1 MLPRPRIRMNQTDLC
16 PPRGA
21 LFSRQRLVIAALVF
35 SVSAIG
41 STTPA
46 FGRMGQPAGVNVTA
60 AKYGEQLH
68 HFDLP
73 AADEPI
79 LGQGMLEYRLDGVQL
94 TSKLPATALAVDT
107 QVQMNISGWINRVS
121 VKQVFVNDSEHWLNG
136 RYQFPLP
143 HDAAVDNLKLHIGQR
158 VIIGEIQPKAV
169 ARQTFEQ
176 AKASGKKA
184 SLVSQQRPNIFTS
197 EVANLGPGEELV
209 VEIAYQQQ
217 VRYQDGEFS
226 LRFPTAITPRYF
238 PKGQAP
244 DLEQVSV
251 NDIQGLNALNEGAQS
266 DEQKLYLDVVLDAGM
281 AISRLETPYHQMR
294 QTQLGGTKIGLNLTA
309 NLRPDRDFLLKWRPL
324 LAEQPSAVM
333 FAQLGK
339 THEFKNH
346 EFKNEESLASSQAH
360 NDQVVI
366 EAKANHAAEVQASDK
381 EAKDS
386 YALVMLMPPQDKA
399 RVRLPR
405 ELTLVIDTSGS
416 MTGDSIAQAKSAIL
430 NALAGLGSQDTFN
443 VIAFDSSVRSLS
455 PVALSATAANLGKA
469 NLFVQS
475 LEADGGTEMAP
486 ALLRALS
493 QPESGVSP
501 ISSAVKPERLKQ
513 VVFITDGAVGNEASL
528 FALIAA
534 NIGRQRL
541 FTVGIGAAPNG
552 YFMERAAR
560 AGRGTYTY
568 VGKISE
574 VDAKIGELLEKIESP
589 QISDVTLT
597 LDDGSIPDYWPVQ
610 IGDLYAHEPIMVAL
624 RLTPAQ
630 RSRSD
635 ALIISGDLDGK
646 NWQRRLALTGGDKP
660 KGIDLIWARNQ
671 IASLQLSKNA
681 KNQAAIKESVTRLAM
696 YYHLVSPYTSLVA
709 VDRTPSRPEAMDAME
724 LFKPAPMPM
733 QNQWPQTATES
744 RLYLALGAMMLLLIG
759 AYWVSYLPCLRGLWR
774 RRLEA

>member
-1 MLPRPRIRMNQTDLC
+1 MLPRPYFRMNQTDLC

-21 LFSRQRLVIAALVF
+21 FFSRQRLVLAALML
-35 SVSAIG
+35 SVTALSSAA
-41 STTPA
+41 PA
-46 FGRMGQPAGVNVTA
+46 FGRMSQLSEPNVQGA
-60 AKYGEQLH
+60 RFDEQLH

-73 AADEPI
+73 VADEPI
-79 LGQGMLEYRLDGVQL
+79 LGQGMLEYRLNGVQL
-94 TSKLPATALAVDT
+94 GKGLPATALAVDT

-143 HDAAVDNLKLHIGQR
+143 HDAAVDSLKLHIGQR

-197 EVANLGPGEELV
+197 EVANLGPGEALV

-244 DLEQVSV
+244 DLEQASV
-251 NDIQGLNALNEGAQS
+251 NDAQGLNALNEGAQS

-294 QTQLGGTKIGLNLTA
+294 QTQLGGTKIGLNLTSS
-309 NLRPDRDFLLKWRPL
+309 LRPDRDFLLKWRPQ

-339 THEFKNH
+339 THQP
-346 EFKNEESLASSQAH
+346 LAVSSAG
-360 NDQVVI
+360 ND
-366 EAKANHAAEVQASDK
+366 EAQSYEQGMQKLAQQ
-381 EAKDS
+381 DS
-386 YALVMLMPPQDKA
+386 YALVMLMPPQNKA
-399 RVRLPR
+399 RLRLPR

-430 NALAGLGSQDTFN
+430 NALAGLSSQDTFN

-493 QPESGVSP
+493 QPDTGVSS
-501 ISSAVKPERLKQ
+501 IASSGRPERLKQ

-534 NIGRQRL
+534 NIGHQRL
-541 FTVGIGAAPNG
+541 FTVGIGSAPNG

-610 IGDLYAHEPIMVAL
+610 IGDLYAHEPIMVAM
-624 RLTPAQ
+624 RLTPAE
-630 RSRSD
+630 RARSD

-646 NWQRRLALTGGDKP
+646 HWQRRLALVGGEKP
-660 KGIDLIWARNQ
+660 RGIDLIWARNQ
-671 IASLQLSKNA
+671 IASLQLSKNVQ
-681 KNQAAIKESVTRLAM
+681 NQAAIKERVTRLAM
-696 YYHLVSPYTSLVA
+696 DYHLVSPYTSLVA
-709 VDRTPSRPEAMDAME
+709 VDKTPSRPEAMDALE
-724 LFKPAPMPM
+724 LFKPAPMPV
-733 QNQWPQTATES
+733 QSQWPQTATES

-759 AYWVSYLPCLRGLWR
+759 AYWVSYLPCLQGLWR
-774 RRLEA
+774 RRQEA

>member
-1 MLPRPRIRMNQTDLC
+1 MLPRASLRISQTDPC

-21 LFSRQRLVIAALVF
+21 FFPLGRRLLARLWEVNITLFAMTSLTAFGLTTIGLITIGLTAPAWGRAIPSVGESHFTQTKQDELEVLGRGVLEYQLGGELGQK
-35 SVSAIG
+35 SVS
-41 STTPA
+41 S
-46 FGRMGQPAGVNVTA
+46 
-60 AKYGEQLH
+60 
-68 HFDLP
+68 
-73 AADEPI
+73 
-79 LGQGMLEYRLDGVQL
+79 
-94 TSKLPATALAVDT
+94 TALAVDT
-107 QVQMNISGWINRVS
+107 QVKMNISGWINRVS
-121 VKQVFVNDSEHWLNG
+121 VKQIFVNDSDHWLNG

-143 HDAAVDNLKLHIGQR
+143 HDAAVDSLTLQIGQR
-158 VIIGEIQPKAV
+158 VIVGEIQPKAV

-184 SLVSQQRPNIFTS
+184 SLVSQQRPNIFSS
-197 EVANLGPGEELV
+197 EVANLGPGEALV

-226 LRFPTAITPRYF
+226 LRFPTAITPRYD
-238 PKGQAP
+238 PNAEANLRDGQSAFGNRGP
-244 DLEQVSV
+244 ETS
-251 NDIQGLNALNEGAQS
+251 G
-266 DEQKLYLDVVLDAGM
+266 EQKLYLDVVLDAGM
-281 AISRLETPYHQMR
+281 TISRLETPYHKMR
-294 QTQLGGTKIGLNLTA
+294 QTQLGGTKIGLSLTN
-309 NLRPDRDFLLKWRPL
+309 NLRPDRDFMLKWRPQ

-333 FAQLGK
+333 FSQLGK
-339 THEFKNH
+339 THGEP
-346 EFKNEESLASSQAH
+346 SA
-360 NDQVVI
+360 QV
-366 EAKANHAAEVQASDK
+366 K
-381 EAKDS
+381 EQDS

-416 MTGDSIAQAKSAIL
+416 MSGDSIMQAKSAIL

-455 PVALSATAANLGKA
+455 PMALPVTAANLGKA

-493 QPESGVSP
+493 QPDPATSMSQ
-501 ISSAVKPERLKQ
+501 RLKQ
-513 VVFITDGAVGNEASL
+513 VVFITDGAIGNEASL

-589 QISDVTLT
+589 QISNVTLT

-624 RLTPAQ
+624 RLTATQ
-630 RSRSD
+630 RAVSD

-646 NWQRRLALTGGDKP
+646 NWQRRLALSAQEKP
-660 KGIDLIWARNQ
+660 RGIDLIWARNQ
-671 IASLQLSKNA
+671 IASLELSKNPHNLDA
-681 KNQAAIKESVTRLAM
+681 VKASVTRLAM
-696 YYHLVSPYTSLVA
+696 DYHLVSPYTSLIA
-709 VDRTPSRPEAMDAME
+709 VDKTPSRPESVDAME
-724 LFKPAPMPM
+724 LFKPAMLPV
-733 QNQWPQTATES
+733 QQQWPQTATES
-744 RLYLALGAMMLLLIG
+744 RLYLAVGAMMLALIA
-759 AYWVSYLPCLRGLWR
+759 AYWFSYLPCLHRLWR
-774 RRLEA
+774 RRLSEVHS

>member
-1 MLPRPRIRMNQTDLC
+1 MLPRSRLRMNQTDLC

-21 LFSRQRLVIAALVF
+21 FFPHQRLVLAALML

-41 STTPA
+41 SMTPA
-46 FGRMGQPAGVNVTA
+46 FGRMGQQAGVNVTA

-68 HFDLP
+68 HFELP
-73 AADEPI
+73 VAEEST
-79 LGQGMLEYRLDGVQL
+79 LGQGVLEYRLDGVQL
-94 TSKLPATALAVDT
+94 GSEMPATALAVDT

-143 HDAAVDNLKLHIGQR
+143 HDAAVDSLKLHIGQR
-158 VIIGEIQPKAV
+158 VIVGEIQPKAV

-197 EVANLGPGEELV
+197 EVANLGPGEALV

-238 PKGQAP
+238 PKGLVQ
-244 DLEQVSV
+244 DLDVGSV
-251 NDIQGLNALNEGAQS
+251 PVNRGLSRSEANVGTLP

-294 QTQLGGTKIGLNLTA
+294 QTQLGGTKIGLNLTE
-309 NLRPDRDFLLKWRPL
+309 NLRPDRDFLLKWRPQ

-333 FAQLGK
+333 FAQLGR
-339 THEFKNH
+339 THGSNAPSEPDND
-346 EFKNEESLASSQAH
+346 EQSIQQAEEQ
-360 NDQVVI
+360 
-366 EAKANHAAEVQASDK
+366 
-381 EAKDS
+381 DS

-416 MTGDSIAQAKSAIL
+416 MTGDSILQAKSAIL

-443 VIAFDSSVRSLS
+443 VIAFDSKVRSLS

-493 QPESGVSP
+493 QTEASVSP

-589 QISDVTLT
+589 QVSDVTLT

-630 RSRSD
+630 RVRSD

-660 KGIDLIWARNQ
+660 RGIDLIWARNQ

-681 KNQAAIKESVTRLAM
+681 QNQTAIKESVTQLAM
-696 YYHLVSPYTSLVA
+696 EYHLVSPYTSLVA
-709 VDRTPSRPEAMDAME
+709 VDRTPTRPESMDAME
-724 LFKPAPMPM
+724 LFKPAPMPV
-733 QNQWPQTATES
+733 QHQWPQTATES
-744 RLYLALGAMMLLLIG
+744 RLYLALGAMILLLVG
-759 AYWVSYLPCLRGLWR
+759 AYWVSYLPCLRRLWYR
-774 RRLEA
+774 RREAC

>member
-1 MLPRPRIRMNQTDLC
+1 MLPRPYLRMNQTDLC

-21 LFSRQRLVIAALVF
+21 FFSRQRLVLAALVL
-35 SVSAIG
+35 SVTALGSAA
-41 STTPA
+41 PA
-46 FGRMGQPAGVNVTA
+46 FGRMSQLSEPNVHGA
-60 AKYGEQLH
+60 RFDEQLH

-73 AADEPI
+73 AADEPT
-79 LGQGMLEYRLDGVQL
+79 LGQGVLEYRLNGVQL
-94 TSKLPATALAVDT
+94 GSDLPATALAVDT

-121 VKQVFVNDSEHWLNG
+121 VKQVFVNDTAHWLNG

-143 HDAAVDNLKLHIGQR
+143 HDAAVDSLKLHIGQR
-158 VIIGEIQPKAV
+158 VIVGEIQPKEV

-176 AKASGKKA
+176 AKVEGKKA

-197 EVANLGPGEELV
+197 EVANLGPGEALV

-226 LRFPTAITPRYF
+226 LRFPTAIIPRYF
-238 PKGQAP
+238 PKGKAQNLDHESGVVNEERPHLATSVSTAP
-244 DLEQVSV
+244 
-251 NDIQGLNALNEGAQS
+251 

-281 AISRLETPYHQMR
+281 AIGRLETPYHQMR
-294 QTQLGGTKIGLNLTA
+294 QTQLGGTKIGLNLTSS
-309 NLRPDRDFLLKWRPL
+309 LRPDRDFLLKWRPQ

-339 THEFKNH
+339 THRQLAVSTAGNDEAQSDEQGMQKLAQKN
-346 EFKNEESLASSQAH
+346 
-360 NDQVVI
+360 
-366 EAKANHAAEVQASDK
+366 
-381 EAKDS
+381 S

-399 RVRLPR
+399 RLRLPR

-430 NALAGLGSQDTFN
+430 NALAGLSSQDTFN

-455 PVALSATAANLGKA
+455 PVALAATAANLGKA

-493 QPESGVSP
+493 QPDTGVSA
-501 ISSAVKPERLKQ
+501 IASSGRAERLKQ

-534 NIGRQRL
+534 NIGHQRL
-541 FTVGIGAAPNG
+541 FTVGIGSAPNG

-610 IGDLYAHEPIMVAL
+610 IGDLYAHEPIMVAM
-624 RLTPAQ
+624 RLTPAE
-630 RSRSD
+630 RARSD

-646 NWQRRLALTGGDKP
+646 HWQRRLALVGGEKP
-660 KGIDLIWARNQ
+660 RGIDLIWARNQ
-671 IASLQLSKNA
+671 IASLQLSKNVQ
-681 KNQAAIKESVTRLAM
+681 NQAAIKERVTRLAM
-696 YYHLVSPYTSLVA
+696 DYHLVSPYTSLVA
-709 VDRTPSRPEAMDAME
+709 VDKTPSRPEAMDALE
-724 LFKPAPMPM
+724 LFKPAPMPV
-733 QNQWPQTATES
+733 QSQWPQTATES

-759 AYWVSYLPCLRGLWR
+759 AYWVSYLPCLQGLWR
-774 RRLEA
+774 RRQEA